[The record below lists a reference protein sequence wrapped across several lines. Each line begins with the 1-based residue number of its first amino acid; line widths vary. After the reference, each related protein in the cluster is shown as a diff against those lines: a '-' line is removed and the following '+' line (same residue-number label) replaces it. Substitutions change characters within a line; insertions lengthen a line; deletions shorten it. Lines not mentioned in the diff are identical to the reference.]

1 MLGSAGGGQ
10 VGLGELV
17 VGGGEAD
24 FESLGFAGPA
34 FAHGFG
40 DAVQEVVADFVESAA
55 LGGVDSQEEAPDAGV
70 LVHLF
75 WGPSLVPA
83 SNLKPGEHLKTPDDG
98 ASVTVVGG
106 TIPKQHDGW
115 MWDLTVPGNND
126 HDFYVVAG
134 VAAAILV
141 HNVDDPEDCAAAAR
155 YARDLLGRDLGNKHA
170 TYQGGYNSETGQ
182 VFTGCSSNP
191 VGCAEDDLSRQGAD
205 TFTKAFGWRGGQW
218 TEIETCLRC
227 QESYSPNQFP
237 EDIGAE
243 PGGAWSDLENVAED
257 VADLDG

>member
-1 MLGSAGGGQ
+1 VTVTTTISARQENHGPD
-10 VGLGELV
+10 LV
-17 VGGGEAD
+17 SSVNTPYPHYGWI
-24 FESLGFAGPA
+24 PA
-34 FAHGFG
+34 KH
-40 DAVQEVVADFVESAA
+40 
-55 LGGVDSQEEAPDAGV
+55 
-70 LVHLF
+70 
-75 WGPSLVPA
+75 
-83 SNLKPGEHLKTPDDG
+83 LKPGMHLKTPDG
-98 ASVTVVGG
+98 HSAIVVGG
-106 TIPKQHDGW
+106 SVPADHDGW

-141 HNVDDPEDCAAAAR
+141 HNVDDPEECAAAAR

-243 PGGAWSDLENVAED
+243 PGGAWSDLEHVAED

>member
-1 MLGSAGGGQ
+1 MFTEISGCCQGGGGDVAVGGDAEVDVLGSAGGGQ

-34 FAHGFG
+34 FALGFG

-83 SNLKPGEHLKTPDDG
+83 SNLKPGEHLKTPDG
-98 ASVTVVGG
+98 ASVTVVGC
-106 TIPKQHDGW
+106 TIPEQRDGW

-126 HDFYVVAG
+126 HDFCISGRSGHA
-134 VAAAILV
+134 LLQS
-141 HNVDDPEDCAAAAR
+141 R
-155 YARDLLGRDLGNKHA
+155 Y
-170 TYQGGYNSETGQ
+170 
-182 VFTGCSSNP
+182 
-191 VGCAEDDLSRQGAD
+191 
-205 TFTKAFGWRGGQW
+205 
-218 TEIETCLRC
+218 
-227 QESYSPNQFP
+227 
-237 EDIGAE
+237 
-243 PGGAWSDLENVAED
+243 
-257 VADLDG
+257 